1 MRVKRC
7 APNFFFTILLYMNFQ
22 NNWVKCYISNNIWHI
37 DFGKS
42 ASHNDFNSFLEFYQ
56 LAYNNIQ
63 KTYIIFNAF
72 HLENITIK
80 QCYKLALM
88 MQNMRPIHKQKL
100 ECFVMIINSSL
111 ILHILRFVFS
121 LVPPVR
127 PYIIVNNLN
136 DAYKFIND
144 YSIL

>member
-1 MRVKRC
+1 M
-7 APNFFFTILLYMNFQ
+7 IFQ

-42 ASHNDFNSFLEFYQ
+42 ASHIDFISFLEFYQ

-63 KTYIIFNAF
+63 KTYIIFNALK
-72 HLENITIK
+72 LEQITIK

-88 MQNMRPIHKQKL
+88 MQNMRHIHKQKL
-100 ECFVMIINSSL
+100 ECFAMIINSPL
-111 ILHILRFVFS
+111 ILNILRFVFS

-127 PYIIVNNLN
+127 PYIIVNNDN

>member
-1 MRVKRC
+1 
-7 APNFFFTILLYMNFQ
+7 MNFQ
-22 NNWVKCYISNNIWHI
+22 NNWVKSYISNNIWHI

-42 ASHNDFNSFLEFYQ
+42 ASENDFLSFIEFYQ
-56 LAYNNIQ
+56 SAYNNIQ
-63 KTYIIFNAF
+63 KTYIIFNALQ
-72 HLENITIK
+72 LEQITIK

-100 ECFVMIINSSL
+100 ECFAIIVNSPL

-121 LVPPVR
+121 IVPPVR
-127 PYIIVNNLN
+127 PYIIVNNN
-136 DAYKFIND
+136 KDAYTYIND

>member
-1 MRVKRC
+1 
-7 APNFFFTILLYMNFQ
+7 MNFQ

-42 ASHNDFNSFLEFYQ
+42 SSHNDFNSFLEYYQ

-63 KTYIIFNAF
+63 KTYIIFNALN
-72 HLENITIK
+72 LEHITVK

-100 ECFVMIINSSL
+100 ECFVMIISSSL

-136 DAYKFIND
+136 DAYKFIDD